1 MFKTLQIQEFRIRIS
16 SFPRFD
22 FLSLGFGDLYFCHSI
37 LFRISNFLPATAQIP
52 IINRLT
58 IAHPQMSFK
67 IMGTSV
73 SFQFRNE
80 QFCAKSRTILQDS
93 GIGSA
98 EGRPARARGMDALS
112 QHKGLR
118 GGVQVVRRT
127 SNPED

>member
-1 MFKTLQIQEFRIRIS
+1 MNEVFEKKIKGSYQKNS
-16 SFPRFD
+16 SV
-22 FLSLGFGDLYFCHSI
+22 S
-37 LFRISNFLPATAQIP
+37 
-52 IINRLT
+52 
-58 IAHPQMSFK
+58 AHPQMSLK

-80 QFCAKSRTILQDS
+80 QFCARSRTIPQDS

-98 EGRPARARGMDALS
+98 AGRPARARGMDAPS